1 MGKPEN
7 SLSKDVVL
15 KTGDPWETK
24 PENSSQED
32 TMVLEN
38 IFSGDVLIVTLLP
51 LEIFSR
57 PCNKI
62 SEENVDDRTGLKCND
77 NDSREVIDKSC
88 VSIDDSISSRT
99 VDMMIMEVNVNKTDA
114 ELLVLM

>member
-1 MGKPEN
+1 MFI
-7 SLSKDVVL
+7 
-15 KTGDPWETK
+15 T
-24 PENSSQED
+24 
-32 TMVLEN
+32 
-38 IFSGDVLIVTLLP
+38 
-51 LEIFSR
+51 
-57 PCNKI
+57 

-114 ELLVLM
+114 ELLVLMWLSITYL